1 MVKMCRPRNKLSL
14 PRKIL
19 VTGANGFMGKN
30 LVARLKELP
39 NIKVT
44 SFTRDCSLSDLSGLV
59 ANAEF
64 IFHLAGV
71 NRPTDANEFNS
82 INIDLT
88 GIICDAISNSG
99 RNIPLVFASSAQAE
113 LNNPYGHS
121 KLAAESILE
130 SLARDSG
137 NTVHIYRL
145 PGVFGKWARPNY
157 NSVVATFCHNI
168 TRDLPVRIDDP
179 DVVMRLVYVDDV
191 INEFLMA
198 LDDVRVG
205 LHRGEIKKVYSIS
218 VSELAHKIHTFKKSR
233 TSLLV
238 EHVGVGLVRA
248 LYSTYISYLPPEQFF
263 YDLPQHNDDRGVFVE
278 MLKTPDCGQFSFF
291 TVYPGITRGSHYHHT
306 KTEKFLIVKGSAL
319 MKFRNLVTGEI
330 STITISADRP
340 QVVDT
345 IPGWV
350 HDITNIG
357 DEEAIIMLWANEV
370 FDRDHPDCIPCKV

>member
-1 MVKMCRPRNKLSL
+1 LSL

-19 VTGANGFMGKN
+19 VTGSNGFIGKN

-39 NIKVT
+39 NFKVT
-44 SFTRDCSLSDLSGLV
+44 SFTRDCRLSDLSELV
-59 ANAEF
+59 ANADF

-82 INIDLT
+82 INTGLT
-88 GIICDAISNSG
+88 GILCDAISNSG

-121 KLAAESILE
+121 KLAAESILG

-168 TRDLPVRIDDP
+168 ARDLPVRIDDP
-179 DVVMRLVYVDDV
+179 DLVMRLVYVDDV
-191 INEFLMA
+191 INEFLRA
-198 LDDVRVG
+198 LDDVVVG
-205 LHRGEIKKVYSIS
+205 LHRGEIKKIYSIS
-218 VSELAHKIHTFKKSR
+218 VSELAQKIHTFKKSR

-238 EHVGVGLVRA
+238 EHVGIGLVRA

-263 YDLPQHNDDRGVFVE
+263 YDLQKHQDERGVFVE

-330 STITISADRP
+330 STITVSADRP

-357 DEEAIIMLWANEV
+357 DEEAIIMLWANEI
-370 FDRDHPDCIPCKV
+370 FDRDHPDCISCKV